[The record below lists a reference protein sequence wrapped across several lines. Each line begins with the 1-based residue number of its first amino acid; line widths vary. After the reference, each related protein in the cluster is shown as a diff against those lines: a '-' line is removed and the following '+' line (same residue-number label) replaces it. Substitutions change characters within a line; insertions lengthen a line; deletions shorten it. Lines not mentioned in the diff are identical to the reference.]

1 MNTAFVRTAAAAVS
15 LGALVILTG
24 CSGSGDSES
33 NDPIKVGLL
42 VDLSGATSL
51 YGEPTQNV
59 AELAVKEINEAGGID
74 GRTVELVVA
83 DEAGAANTGA
93 SAAQRLIDDDGVA
106 ALFGMHSSAS
116 REAVA
121 PITEAADIP
130 YFYTPLFE
138 GGTCQANMVTNGE
151 VPAQQLATTIPWVQ
165 EETGNSKWFLIGADY
180 IWGQQVVERAAEY
193 VEENGGEVVGT
204 ELVPL
209 GTTDFQSLISKIK
222 ASGATVL
229 MPAVNG
235 GDAIAFEKQA
245 YDAGIGNSVIPR
257 LALMYENATR
267 GALGAE
273 IAAGMYNALGYD
285 DSIDS
290 EANAAFLDSYYAKFG
305 DDAAPVTALSEQTWV
320 ALKAWAEGATA
331 VGSIATGDL
340 LPEIAGLSIDGPAG
354 TVTFD
359 ENHYV
364 TQPIY
369 VTQANPDG
377 SASVVTS
384 FPAVPSDETC
394 DLPLGD

>member
-1 MNTAFVRTAAAAVS
+1 MNTASARTTAAATA
-15 LGALVILTG
+15 LGAVMVLTG
-24 CSGSGDSES
+24 CSDSGDSAS
-33 NDPIKVGLL
+33 NDTVRVGLL

-59 AELAVKEINEAGGID
+59 AELAVQQINEDGGVD

-93 SAAQRLIDDDGVA
+93 SAAQRLIDEDGVA

-121 PITEAADIP
+121 PITETADIP

-138 GGTCQANMVTNGE
+138 GGTCQANMITNGE

-165 EETGNSKWFLIGADY
+165 EQTGNNEWFLIGADY

-193 VEENGGEVVGT
+193 VEESGGEVVGT
-204 ELVPL
+204 DFVPL
-209 GTTDFQSLISKIK
+209 GTTDFQGLVSKIK
-222 ASGATVL
+222 ASGATAL
-229 MPAVNG
+229 MPALNG

-267 GALGAE
+267 DALGPE
-273 IAAGMYNALGYD
+273 VAAGMYNALGYD

-290 EANAAFLDSYYAKFG
+290 EANAAFLDSYHAEFG

-320 ALKAWAEGATA
+320 ALKGWAEAA
-331 VGSIATGDL
+331 NAADSIAASEL
-340 LPEIAGLSIDGPAG
+340 LPEVAGLSIDGPAG

-369 VTQANPDG
+369 VTQTNADG
-377 SASVVTS
+377 SASAVES
-384 FPAVPSDETC
+384 FPAVASGETC